1 MKRNVGDQVEWIE
14 YVYAMKSMNPEESEN
29 LTKMHEHDQR
39 PSLMCLGIS
48 INVVNMYTSK
58 QHV

>member
-1 MKRNVGDQVEWIE
+1 MGKNINAIVWI
-14 YVYAMKSMNPEESEN
+14 KPEESEN